1 MRSRLTFP
9 APHRICTE
17 VLSGREKQNRAGRS
31 EVAAENLNVDLFSR
45 QGSYV
50 WVVRRAVIAVARID
64 FRDLGVAYFCVSII
78 LRVRQSAT
86 PSADLQKSRCRMHS
100 NVPDSICWIERATLL
115 SVSVRSFG
123 RS

>member
-1 MRSRLTFP
+1 MWTFFR
-9 APHRICTE
+9 AKVRA
-17 VLSGREKQNRAGRS
+17 SG
-31 EVAAENLNVDLFSR
+31 L
-45 QGSYV
+45 
-50 WVVRRAVIAVARID
+50 RRAVIAVARID

-100 NVPDSICWIERATLL
+100 NVPDSICSVGRA